1 MPEHVEQ
8 VVGWYKSKA
17 RPFLA
22 KLEAEK
28 VAEFDKDC
36 ARLEAAAAF
45 LNEELPVC
53 FLGNSGVGKSTLI
66 NALVAGGGHLVPSG
80 GVGPLTAQAL
90 TVRYGA
96 EPKLEVEYFPA
107 RKLWNLVFGLESAFK
122 PQLGTPKLSPRPAAP
137 TTSRSPSACTTR
149 SSRWATPSIRP
160 RATSSSVAR
169 SPALAR

>member
-8 VVGWYKSKA
+8 VVEWYRSKA

-28 VAEFDKDC
+28 VIEFDKDC

-45 LNEELPVC
+45 LDEELPVC
-53 FLGNSGVGKSTLI
+53 FLGNSGVGKKHADQRPSG
-66 NALVAGGGHLVPSG
+66 GGGHLVPSG

-96 EPKLEVEYFPA
+96 EPKFQGRVFPGPEVVE
-107 RKLWNLVFGLESAFK
+107 FGIWSGERVQGSTRDTKAAN
-122 PQLGTPKLSPRPAAP
+122 RCAAP
-137 TTSRSPSACTTR
+137 RRGRSARTRGASGRQWHSR
-149 SSRWATPSIRP
+149 
-160 RATSSSVAR
+160 
-169 SPALAR
+169 